1 MDSAG
6 IVLAFSTMN
15 AHDRRRIA
23 AMAEVDDRSIRKAYK
38 GGEVM
43 RPATWGRIAKAA
55 RKLNLPAPEKLVT
68 GEK

>member
-1 MDSAG
+1 
-6 IVLAFSTMN
+6 
-15 AHDRRRIA
+15 
-23 AMAEVDDRSIRKAYK
+23 MAEVDDRSIRKAYK

>member
-1 MDSAG
+1 
-6 IVLAFSTMN
+6 MN

-43 RPATWGRIAKAA
+43 RPATWSRIARAA
-55 RKLNLPAPEKLVT
+55 KKLGLEAPEKLVT
-68 GEK
+68 GAK